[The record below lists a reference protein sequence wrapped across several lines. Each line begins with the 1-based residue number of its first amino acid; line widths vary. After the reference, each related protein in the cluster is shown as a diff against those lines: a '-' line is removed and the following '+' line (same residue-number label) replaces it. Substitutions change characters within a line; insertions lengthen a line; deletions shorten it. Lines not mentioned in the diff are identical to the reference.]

1 MTRMKKIIHFFDRFA
16 FKILILWV
24 IVLSVLYSTLS
35 IVRHN
40 HFQSGGFDLGLYDQT
55 VWQYSRFLWPYNTI
69 KDRFILGDHLT
80 LTLPLLSPLFW
91 LWDDVRILL
100 VFQAVAIA
108 SSSVAIFLLAK
119 IRKFPAY
126 VAFAVAWAYSLFY
139 GIQYGV
145 FFDFH
150 PVLFGVALLAWFV
163 YFFEIKKT
171 TLWILFLSLAL
182 LTQEN
187 MGLALASLGCIYF
200 FRREHRKYGIWFFIG
215 GVIVSLLASK
225 IVTWFS
231 PVGFQYWP
239 KISFN
244 PIAIV
249 TSLFDSEEKRQVWL
263 YTLSSF
269 SFLSLLSPGAMAA
282 IVLDLAQYFS
292 TGPEFSRMWSPF
304 MHHRAILALFVC
316 LGALEAFDFFRKKKI
331 SLFWV
336 TLVLVVMT
344 LVFQF
349 VYHFPLN
356 KLTKYEYWKY
366 ENWMGDNE
374 KLIKE
379 IPISSGIATQQSLIS
394 HLSHREKIYLVW
406 PREHDFPEMPCGKI
420 SCWWLDFGGRPE
432 YLLID
437 LHPNQWVTQLL
448 ETNDHVLSALVNMEK
463 MGKIKKVSS
472 VGDARLYSIHYS
484 D

>member
-1 MTRMKKIIHFFDRFA
+1 M
-16 FKILILWV
+16 
-24 IVLSVLYSTLS
+24 
-35 IVRHN
+35 
-40 HFQSGGFDLGLYDQT
+40 
-55 VWQYSRFLWPYNTI
+55 
-69 KDRFILGDHLT
+69 
-80 LTLPLLSPLFW
+80 
-91 LWDDVRILL
+91 
-100 VFQAVAIA
+100 
-108 SSSVAIFLLAK
+108 
-119 IRKFPAY
+119 
-126 VAFAVAWAYSLFY
+126 
-139 GIQYGV
+139 
-145 FFDFH
+145 
-150 PVLFGVALLAWFV
+150 
-163 YFFEIKKT
+163 
-171 TLWILFLSLAL
+171 
-182 LTQEN
+182 
-187 MGLALASLGCIYF
+187 
-200 FRREHRKYGIWFFIG
+200 HRK
-215 GVIVSLLASK
+215 V
-225 IVTWFS
+225 VTWFS

-316 LGALEAFDFFRKKKI
+316 LGALEAFDFFRKKI

-394 HLSHREKIYLVW
+394 HLSHRKKYILYGQENMIFQKCPAEDKLLVAG
-406 PREHDFPEMPCGKI
+406 F
-420 SCWWLDFGGRPE
+420 WWKARVF
-432 YLLID
+432 ID
-437 LHPNQWVTQLL
+437 R
-448 ETNDHVLSALVNMEK
+448 
-463 MGKIKKVSS
+463 SS
-472 VGDARLYSIHYS
+472 SKSMGDAAT
-484 D
+484 